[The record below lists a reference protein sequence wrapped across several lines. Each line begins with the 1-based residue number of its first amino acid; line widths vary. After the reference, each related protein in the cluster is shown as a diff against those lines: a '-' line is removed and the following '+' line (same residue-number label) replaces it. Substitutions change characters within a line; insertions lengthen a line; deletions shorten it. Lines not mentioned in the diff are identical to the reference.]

1 MATGIEMLGQ
11 MGTDQSLAGPVQG
24 GNMVVKPNQVPVGG
38 AAMLSK
44 ALRRQ
49 AVCIARATRSNT
61 RFYED
66 STK

>member
-38 AAMLSK
+38 AAMLAK
-44 ALRRQ
+44 AM
-49 AVCIARATRSNT
+49 AAGSIWTS
-61 RFYED
+61 EE
-66 STK
+66 